1 MNKKTIWL
9 CICLAT
15 IGLSGCG
22 VVKEEDVVEV
32 KQGIQE
38 LKGATKE
45 LKQKFDTKKKEIEAE
60 LQQINWAEAVFFVS
74 DDEMKQEVVLTR
86 TDLPT
91 QQTITETEDFI
102 SDMHTQDWKKV
113 DSLPEQ
119 QKPIATYD
127 VGRTFYI
134 GEDDNNIEKTLVLAN
149 MVVYDGYVQL
159 QILDG
164 MTKYLDFMI
173 PKDAFYITYA
183 VDADVVKQL
192 TAFGA

>member
-1 MNKKTIWL
+1 MQKKKIWL

-15 IGLSGCG
+15 LGLSGCG
-22 VVKEEDVVEV
+22 VVQEEDVAEV

-38 LKGATKE
+38 LKGVTQE
-45 LKQKFDTKKKEIEAE
+45 LQQTFDTAKKEIETE
-60 LQQINWAEAVFFVS
+60 LQQIDWAEAVFFVS
-74 DDEMKQEVVLTR
+74 DDEMKQAVVLTR
-86 TDLPT
+86 TDLST
-91 QQTITETEDFI
+91 QQTVTETEDFI
-102 SDMHTQDWKKV
+102 SNMHIQDWKKV
-113 DSLPEQ
+113 DSLPAQ
-119 QKPIATYD
+119 QKPVAIYD

-134 GEDDNNIEKTLVLAN
+134 GVDDNNIDKTLVLAN

-173 PKDAFYITYA
+173 PKDAFYVTYEI
-183 VDADVVKQL
+183 DADVVKQL